1 MHLNIVTSTQ
11 EYIPPA
17 PHTRHSYRLMSDPH
31 RGETRAAVPAGRHP
45 EVAEEEVRCVKKM
58 LGRGANVIKMIK
70 WNEEISKRLRLP
82 VR

>member
-1 MHLNIVTSTQ
+1 M
-11 EYIPPA
+11 PPC
-17 PHTRHSYRLMSDPH
+17 
-31 RGETRAAVPAGRHP
+31 RHP